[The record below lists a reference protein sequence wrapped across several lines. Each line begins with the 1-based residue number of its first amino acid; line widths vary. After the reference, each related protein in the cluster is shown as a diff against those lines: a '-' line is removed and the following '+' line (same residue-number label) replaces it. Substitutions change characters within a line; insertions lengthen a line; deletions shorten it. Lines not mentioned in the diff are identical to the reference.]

1 MNLRKIVALIVA
13 LSWFGLPGLAGAE
26 SSGYS
31 GIPGQ
36 FKRAS
41 KGAKAK
47 AKGEGANKGSKLA
60 SASSKKGKK

>member
-41 KGAKAK
+41 KSAKPK
-47 AKGEGANKGSKLA
+47 AKGEATHQGSKAA
-60 SASSKKGKK
+60 SAKKGKK

>member
-1 MNLRKIVALIVA
+1 MNMKKIAALVLA
-13 LSWFGLPGLAGAE
+13 LFLCGLPELAGAA

-41 KGAKAK
+41 KSAKAK
-47 AKGEGANKGSKLA
+47 AKGDTANRSSKAA
-60 SASSKKGKK
+60 SAKKGKK